1 MEPGRQGA
9 EQSPTTTSYTSP
21 GGYSIE
27 EPAMAPHGHS
37 TGDAGSL
44 PSPTSSQR
52 LSDLTIRPNE
62 CLPTVAVHLYLTL
75 LKQ

>member
-9 EQSPTTTSYTSP
+9 EQSPTTTSYTSS
-21 GGYSIE
+21 GGSSIE
-27 EPAMAPHGHS
+27 EPAMAPHS

-52 LSDLTIRPNE
+52 LSDLTVRPNE
-62 CLPTVAVHLYLTL
+62 C
-75 LKQ
+75 